1 MELIVICPPMVYIL
15 SRSRPIER
23 TIARAATVDHVIL
36 LRALG
41 SLGIGRWVIDWYR
54 SYLSGRGQRISVR
67 GCTSERFNLDCG
79 VPQGSCLGPLLFSIY
94 TRSLLSIVQDLLPTV
109 HCYTDDN
116 ELYVSFS
123 PADENGQSDTI
134 TAMES

>member
-23 TIARAATVDHVIL
+23 TIARAAFDTVDHVIL

-109 HCYTDDN
+109 HCYTHDN

-123 PADENGQSDTI
+123 QSDTI